1 MKTSNVLAP
10 VALLILTTPAQAN
23 IGQGAKLAFD
33 LFGEGIG
40 SLFVHIFG
48 GKRDVSSIDG
58 HIIRRDPPPGVPA
71 FEYER
76 CRNDISGVSVT
87 ATSPG
92 PGSVQFVGV
101 PASCMN
107 LATVL
112 IGDPVNGPYPLPCGS
127 DCLVYN
133 NLPQQQFDD
142 LVAALRA
149 NAS

>member
-1 MKTSNVLAP
+1 MLIILTIQTRKMKTSNVLAP

-92 PGSVQFVGV
+92 PG
-101 PASCMN
+101 CK
-107 LATVL
+107 
-112 IGDPVNGPYPLPCGS
+112 C
-127 DCLVYN
+127 
-133 NLPQQQFDD
+133 NLPVSARNRLLCFEPNLFQRSNLSEFQP
-142 LVAALRA
+142 AA
-149 NAS
+149 

>member
-1 MKTSNVLAP
+1 MKTSNFLAP
-10 VALLILTTPAQAN
+10 AALLILTTPAQAN

-48 GKRDVSSIDG
+48 GKRDISPIEG
-58 HIIRRDPPPGVPA
+58 HIISRDPPPGVPA

-92 PGSVQFVGV
+92 PGF
-101 PASCMN
+101 
-107 LATVL
+107 L

-133 NLPQQQFDD
+133 NLSQQQFDD

>member
-1 MKTSNVLAP
+1 MKTSNFLAP
-10 VALLILTTPAQAN
+10 AALLILTTPAQAN

-48 GKRDVSSIDG
+48 GKRDISPIEG
-58 HIIRRDPPPGVPA
+58 HIISRDPPPGVPA

-133 NLPQQQFDD
+133 NLSQQQFDD